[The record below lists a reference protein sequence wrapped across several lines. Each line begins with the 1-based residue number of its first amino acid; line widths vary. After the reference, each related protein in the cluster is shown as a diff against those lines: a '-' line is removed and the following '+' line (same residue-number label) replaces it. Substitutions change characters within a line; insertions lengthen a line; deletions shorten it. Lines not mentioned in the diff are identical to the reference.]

1 MAQED
6 EIKVN
11 EAMEDDV
18 EDVER
23 NTDDSPTDD
32 NGDATE

>member
-1 MAQED
+1 MAEED
-6 EIKVN
+6 EVDVN
-11 EAMEDDV
+11 EAMEDDI
-18 EDVER
+18 EDAEL